1 MKRVR
6 ALLAEAGKRR
16 AASSNATFSNRQGR
30 GRNSGRDGGIGER
43 VRRLALQVEAEVGRG
58 GNGDGQEGGETV
70 VLKASGRAIER
81 VLSLGLYFQGQG
93 DLWVR
98 VRTGSV
104 GVVDDVVVEER
115 GGDEGKEG
123 EEVEVPETRIRR
135 TSVVEVVVGSKW

>member
-6 ALLAEAGKRR
+6 ALLSDAGKRR
-16 AASSNATFSNRQGR
+16 AASNNAISSARHGR
-30 GRNSGRDGGIGER
+30 GRGRDGGIGER
-43 VRRLALQVEAEVGRG
+43 VRRLALQVEAEIGRG

-104 GVVDDVVVEER
+104 GVVDDVVVEE
-115 GGDEGKEG
+115 GGG
-123 EEVEVPETRIRR
+123 R
-135 TSVVEVVVGSKW
+135 